1 MRIDLVLMFGS
12 RCREVVR
19 YFLLVCFVCL
29 TGGSVSG
36 QAHSPLV
43 TITGEVRDAD
53 GELLPGVAIVLKG
66 TSLGCATDGSG
77 KFKLGIPEQKEMI
90 LLFSFVGM

>member
-53 GELLPGVAIVLKG
+53 GELGRDAQGGLQLSV
-66 TSLGCATDGSG
+66 DGPVDERFSG
-77 KFKLGIPEQKEMI
+77 RGDRAERNF
-90 LLFSFVGM
+90 FGMCHGW